1 MPPMNAELRRRR
13 IRNSPTDLR
22 RSADLHDPRIST
34 ELSVTI
40 RGSTGNSPSRSADL
54 HRSLQ
59 HDPRIQTDRTRAADL
74 QGTLRHDPRIYT
86 DHFST
91 IRGFRPIAHEPR
103 IYTDR
108 FLTIRGWASG
118 SGTANRKPQTAN
130 RKPRRSRQPS
140 ESAIKRTARSGSDRT
155 ATLGCRLNLRGPA
168 APGLMTSVPPTSFS
182 NGRWV

>member
-130 RKPRRSRQPS
+130 RDAVVSLQRVRSNGRHDPEATGPRRS
-140 ESAIKRTARSGSDRT
+140 
-155 ATLGCRLNLRGPA
+155 A
-168 APGLMTSVPPTSFS
+168 AG
-182 NGRWV
+182 